1 MKIVVASG
9 KGGTGK
15 SMLASSMSI
24 LFSKTSR
31 VIACDCDVDAP
42 NLGLWLGITEYDS
55 KKKISTSEKAY
66 INPEKCAECGE
77 CFEACKFGAIER
89 TGGFSIDPLLCEGCG
104 VCQLV
109 CPADA
114 IELNKVMNGEIRI
127 NETQLGFPLVSGQLY
142 PGETGSGKIVQE
154 LRRKAEEF
162 DHDFMIL
169 DSAAG
174 IGCPV
179 IASVTGCDFAL
190 LVTEPTPTGFTDL
203 GRILEIV
210 NHFQIPFGIVLNK
223 WDINP
228 TLSEKIESW
237 GGERLLGKI
246 PYDRKVVDSI
256 VNLKPVVYSDTAV
269 TSEISKIFEKLKVHN
284 KNATSLRTL

>member
-1 MKIVVASG
+1 MKVIVASG

-15 SMLASSMSI
+15 SMLASSLAI
-24 LFSKTSR
+24 LFSDESR
-31 VIACDCDVDAP
+31 VVACDCDVDAP

-55 KKKISTSEKAY
+55 KKKISTSEKAK
-66 INPEKCAECGE
+66 INQDKCIECGK
-77 CFEACKFGAIER
+77 CFESCQFGAIER
-89 TGGFSIDPLLCEGCG
+89 TGAFTINPLLCEGCG

-114 IELNKVMNGEIRI
+114 VDIRKVMNGEIRI
-127 NETQLGFPLVSGQLY
+127 NEKTLGFPLLSGQLY

-154 LRRKAEEF
+154 LRRNAEEF
-162 DHDFMIL
+162 DHNVMIL

-179 IASVTGCDFAL
+179 IASVTGCDYAI
-190 LVTEPTPTGFTDL
+190 LVTEPTPPGFTDL

-210 NHFQIPFGIVLNK
+210 HHFKISFGIVLNK
-223 WDINP
+223 WNINP
-228 TLSEKIESW
+228 TMSKKIESW
-237 GGERLLGKI
+237 SGEHLLGKI

-256 VNLKPVVYSDTAV
+256 VNLKPVIYSNTRATRHILKV
-269 TSEISKIFEKLKVHN
+269 FEKIKI
-284 KNATSLRTL
+284 KTQEAI